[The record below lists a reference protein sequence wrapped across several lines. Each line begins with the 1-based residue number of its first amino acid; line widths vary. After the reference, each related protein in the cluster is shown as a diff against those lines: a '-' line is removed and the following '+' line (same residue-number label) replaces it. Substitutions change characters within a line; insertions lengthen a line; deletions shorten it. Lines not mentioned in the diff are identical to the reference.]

1 MGSQAPQR
9 TAKAWFRALVAAGCA
24 MLAALAGAASAPIY
38 SCIDANGKRLTS
50 DRPIAE
56 CSTREQRILNPD
68 GSVRRVVPPTMTAEE
83 RAEAEARERQAAAER
98 VAQQDAIRR
107 DRNLMIRFPNEG
119 VHNKARNAAL
129 DDVRTAVQLTEKR
142 LAALASERKPLT
154 DEAEFYQGKQMP
166 AKLKQALDAND
177 AATDAQRALIQN
189 QQAEIGRIN
198 ALYDAELMRLKKL
211 WGGAPAGSMGA
222 LPVAPAAS
230 ASATTATTAK
240 GKAK

>member
-1 MGSQAPQR
+1 MSSLAPQR
-9 TAKAWFRALVAAGCA
+9 IGRVWLRSLVAAGCG
-24 MLAALAGAASAPIY
+24 MLAASAGAAAAPIY

-68 GSVRRVVPPTMTAEE
+68 GSVRRIVPPTMTAEE
-83 RAEAEARERQAAAER
+83 RADAEAREREAAAAR

-107 DRNLMIRFPNEG
+107 DRNLMIRFPNELA
-119 VHNKARNAAL
+119 HNKARNAAL
-129 DDVRTAVQLTEKR
+129 DDVRAAVQLTEKR
-142 LAALASERKPLT
+142 LAALATERKPLI
-154 DEAEFYQGKQMP
+154 DEAEFYLGKQMP

-177 AATDAQRALIQN
+177 AATEAQRSLIQN

-198 ALYDAELMRLKKL
+198 ALYDVELMRLKKL
-211 WGGAPAGSMGA
+211 WGGAQAGSMGP

-230 ASATTATTAK
+230 ASGTTAK
-240 GKAK
+240 GKTK

>member
-1 MGSQAPQR
+1 MSIRAPQR
-9 TAKAWFRALVAAGCA
+9 TGRVWFRSLVAAGCA
-24 MLAALAGAASAPIY
+24 MLAASAGAAAAPIY
-38 SCIDANGKRLTS
+38 SCIDASGKRLTS

-68 GSVRRVVPPTMTAEE
+68 GSVRKIVPPTMTAEE
-83 RAEAEARERQAAAER
+83 RADAEAREREQAAER

-107 DRNLMIRFPNEG
+107 DRNLMIRFPNELA
-119 VHNKARNAAL
+119 HNKARHAAL
-129 DDVRTAVQLTEKR
+129 DDVRSAVQLTEKR
-142 LAALASERKPLT
+142 LAALASERTPLT

-198 ALYDAELMRLKKL
+198 ALYDAELGRLKKL
-211 WGGAPAGSMGA
+211 WAGARAGSMGA
-222 LPVAPAAS
+222 LPVVPTAAS
-230 ASATTATTAK
+230 GATAK
-240 GKAK
+240 SKAK